1 VDAGGLFNPLVAE
14 LSGARGMLEGVASL
28 GVEIVNLTPG
38 DARVLRQ
45 LGAIGK
51 RQRPQFV
58 SANVFGPEGKV
69 IAPPYVVRRAADG
82 RRIVFLGLSSV
93 RRHETFGHKVDD
105 PRETLRRLLPDVRQ
119 AGDLVVLLA
128 FMSNREVVDIA
139 VNVPGVDVIVSAYE
153 QQSAAPPY
161 QIGNAWILQS
171 QYEGR
176 FVGHVG
182 LRWSGEGRL
191 EKLEQYAF
199 AVLDASF
206 ADDPEMAEL
215 VAGSKPVAAP
225 IRPNP

>member
-1 VDAGGLFNPLVAE
+1 MV
-14 LSGARGMLEGVASL
+14 

-105 PRETLRRLLPDVRQ
+105 PRETLRRLLPHVRQ

-153 QQSAAPPY
+153 QQSAAPPLSDG
-161 QIGNAWILQS
+161 QRLDLAVAV
-171 QYEGR
+171 R
-176 FVGHVG
+176 RP
-182 LRWSGEGRL
+182 LRWPRGAEVVGRRTAGEARTVRDRGVGCQHR
-191 EKLEQYAF
+191 
-199 AVLDASF
+199 
-206 ADDPEMAEL
+206 
-215 VAGSKPVAAP
+215 G
-225 IRPNP
+225 